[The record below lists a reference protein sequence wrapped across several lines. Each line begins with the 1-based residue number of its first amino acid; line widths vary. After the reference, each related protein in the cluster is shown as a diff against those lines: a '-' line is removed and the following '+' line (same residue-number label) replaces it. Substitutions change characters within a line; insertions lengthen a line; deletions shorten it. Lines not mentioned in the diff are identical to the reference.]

1 MKYSELRAAF
11 YQHEETRPEQH
22 LTAIIVFT
30 EDSFDRR
37 YPRLSRSYITS
48 SNNKAYQ
55 PNMSSYSVFASC
67 LDGTDQGVRL
77 EWYMEAHGNTGGW
90 KVEDCYILEQMRDA
104 AAIPSLN
111 KTAQDDG
118 TVCYFFGGTTIRAEE
133 SIDHGKLRLK
143 PVAGDQVACGEWTDL
158 DIDQVAGYCV
168 LLERHLNREAG
179 GS

>member
-11 YQHEETRPEQH
+11 CQYEENRPEQH
-22 LTAIIVFT
+22 LTAIIVFS

-55 PNMSSYSVFASC
+55 PNMGGYSVFASC
-67 LDGTDQGVRL
+67 LDGTDPGVRL
-77 EWYMEAHGNTGGW
+77 EWYMEEHGNTGGW
-90 KVEDCYILEQMRDA
+90 KAEDCYILEQMRDV
-104 AAIPSLN
+104 AAIQSLN

-133 SIDHGKLRLK
+133 SVDHGKIRQK

-168 LLERHLNREAG
+168 LLERYLNRE
-179 GS
+179 

>member
-55 PNMSSYSVFASC
+55 PNMGGYSVFASC

-104 AAIPSLN
+104 AAIPGLS
-111 KTAQDDG
+111 KATQDDG

-168 LLERHLNREAG
+168 LLERHLNREG
-179 GS
+179 ETS